1 MSYRERKEAA
11 RQRLIE
17 QYEPMLSTPWL
28 SWQEVANIYDEID
41 LLCRGCGLALE
52 ARENGLL

>member
-1 MSYRERKEAA
+1 MSYKERKEAA

-17 QYEPMLSTPWL
+17 QYQPMLSEPGLT
-28 SWQEVANIYDEID
+28 WQEVAEIHDEID
-41 LLCRGCGLALE
+41 FLCRQCGLVTE